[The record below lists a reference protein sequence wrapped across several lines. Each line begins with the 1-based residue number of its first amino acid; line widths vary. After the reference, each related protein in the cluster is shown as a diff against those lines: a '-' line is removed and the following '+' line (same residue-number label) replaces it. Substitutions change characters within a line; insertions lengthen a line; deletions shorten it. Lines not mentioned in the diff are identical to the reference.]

1 MHQFSGIWVPLITPF
16 TPDGKIDFN
25 TLRNLIAQLRDS
37 GVAGFVA
44 FGTTGEP
51 AALSNDEKQ
60 RVIACVVQES
70 GALPVIA
77 GASGITPD
85 NVCDQ
90 LALYDSL
97 PLAGVMITA
106 PHYVRPSQQAIIE
119 FFNDIAAR
127 TSLPIV
133 VYDIPYRTGVQMEL
147 ETLRAIARIPSVVAI
162 KDCGGDARKTQS
174 LIADQRLAVL
184 SGEDHLLFTT
194 IAQGGA
200 GGIAASA
207 HLHPRLFVRMHRAL
221 NEGNPNEARALH
233 HALAPMIN
241 ALFSEPSPAPV
252 KAVLAALGTG
262 HCTVRKPLL
271 VATESAAQ
279 RAFDAYQRVTEI
291 ARVHANCQE
300 AAFLTLIDE

>member
-16 TPDGKIDFN
+16 TQDGKVDLS

-37 GVAGFVA
+37 GIAGVVA

-51 AALSNDEKQ
+51 AALSDDEKQ
-60 RVIACVVQES
+60 RVLACIVQES
-70 GALPVIA
+70 GSLPVIA

-90 LALYDSL
+90 LSLYDSL
-97 PLAGVMITA
+97 PLAGVLTTA
-106 PHYVRPSQQAIIE
+106 PYYVRPSQQAIIG
-119 FFNDIAAR
+119 FFNDIAAC

-133 VYDIPYRTGVQMEL
+133 IYDIPYRTGVQMEL
-147 ETLRAIARIPSVVAI
+147 ETLRTIARIPSVVAI
-162 KDCGGDARKTQS
+162 KDCGSDARKTQS
-174 LIADQRLAVL
+174 LIADQRLSVL
-184 SGEDHLLFTT
+184 SGDDHLLFTT
-194 IAQGGA
+194 IAQGGT

-207 HLHPRLFVRMHRAL
+207 HLHPRLFVRMYRAL
-221 NEGNPNEARALH
+221 DEGNLNEARALH

-252 KAVLAALGTG
+252 KAVLAALGMG
-262 HCTVRKPLL
+262 HSTVRKPLL

-279 RAFDAYQRVTEI
+279 RAFDAYQRVTDL
-291 ARVHANCQE
+291 ARVHVSH
-300 AAFLTLIDE
+300 